1 MYNNKDNLSMELVP
15 DINYY
20 LQKYPEIKD
29 NLYNFF
35 FFFINH
41 QIIIFYIL
49 THINELNSNEL
60 FVNLISNNFYENI
73 LLLN

>member
-35 FFFINH
+35 FFFKKSSNN
-41 QIIIFYIL
+41 YIL
-49 THINELNSNEL
+49 YINS
-60 FVNLISNNFYENI
+60 YK
-73 LLLN
+73 